1 MGKKITDED
10 LHLNIKINGNEAKN
24 ELYQLEERVRDLTNE
39 NTKLER
45 SLQRNEKQLDKNNS
59 TVERYQKTLEKEKA
73 NYEKQIVV
81 FNSASESVRRLYGE
95 YKKLDAAGRET
106 TYGKRLYAD
115 MKKQEE
121 AVRRSRES
129 GEKSKVAIE
138 NLTKSLQKLEKENQK
153 LIQKRTEDS
162 ASLKKNQAEIDSSR
176 GKIDKLRQNL
186 DITTLTIEELNREIS
201 RTNALFRTT
210 DPNDPKWKEYQ
221 RTLIALRTQHQ
232 RLSQQAVA
240 TKGVLCKMADGVNK
254 YWNLV
259 VTGAA
264 SMAGVVLGVK
274 NAINKYVDF
283 EDVLADARKTT
294 GLTDVEIR
302 QLNEDLKKMDTRTA
316 QDELMGLVRIGGK
329 LGIEGSENL
338 KDFVLAAD
346 QLNVALGE
354 DFGGDAEEAIR
365 QVGKIVDI
373 FKVKEE
379 FGIGEGMLKV
389 GSIIN
394 ELGAASTANE
404 GYIVEFTKRVA
415 GVAPSAGV
423 SVDAV
428 MGLAATLDQ
437 LGQTSEVSSTVYSQ
451 VMTGMWKK
459 TEEYARVAK
468 MDVEAFTTLL
478 RTDAN
483 EAFIRVMEGLRGD
496 NAEMEALVANMGDL
510 GVDGTRAVT
519 VLGTLSNNTEILR
532 AQQRLANEAFEEGI
546 SLTNE
551 FEVKNTNLAA
561 QRDKAKKL
569 LEERVKLLGEKLYP
583 LLTLCTSGMS
593 LMTRVLISLIDF
605 GTKYGSTLLWIAGV
619 IGTYTLAVKANVIAE
634 KARQVLVNRA
644 IALGTAEVANLK
656 LRTLAMTVFSG
667 SVKAAGTAVKGFLIS
682 LVTNPIMAFGAA
694 LGVVALAF
702 SNMLRN
708 MTDAGQAIKES
719 QDRIKEA
726 STSFVREVTM
736 EQMTIDRLFGKLEG
750 LTKGTKEYQKVK
762 DDILSR
768 YGQYLGGMDEEI
780 RKLENIQGAY
790 EAISRAALQSARDK
804 IIASSTE
811 KAQAAYVDAEVK
823 QLERIRDLLRDRFDE
838 REASQYFEK
847 IRESVRSGEA
857 LSDELSQLIEK
868 EFSRQRIIG
877 WDGNDSEVIQWNP
890 VEDAIN
896 NIRHSKKRLEEEV
909 DKVNEVLGGV
919 GQKGR
924 METKNQR
931 GEERENSNVGIQN
944 GNGNLS
950 GSSVSVSM
958 NFESEMVKLKEQYA
972 KQIVTKEYYET
983 KMDTLELGHLEYR
996 LKNEAKTEEERLKLR
1011 EQIAEKMIAIN
1022 DRVLQS
1028 SKAIVGDDDVS
1039 KLIDTLFDVESD
1051 ASMNQDKALFN
1062 DLARQN
1068 REKMTEGSGRIEK
1081 ANETMRQGAIQKY
1094 GIGENH
1100 DGELESLQAWKE
1112 QEFEL
1117 IQLYRER
1124 DILSHEEAE
1133 AAKAEITKQYNK
1145 KKMKEI
1151 ESGVQ
1156 AANSVFTAG
1165 TNVFTMLKEK
1175 ELDAAGD
1182 NEEKKEEIRKKYA
1195 KKEQAMAIA
1204 QAVTSGALAIMRI
1217 WAGNISG
1224 NPLVDSV
1231 IKAALTAVQVAQ
1243 NAVQI
1248 ATIRSQQFAKGR
1260 YPVVGEDDGVTYEAE
1275 YIGVP
1280 TTGIRERPTLGLFS
1294 EKSPELVVDGNTTRK
1309 LVFNYPEIYR
1319 GILDISQG
1327 RTPQFAEGRYPAVP
1341 NYNLT
1346 DNSVDDG
1353 FLQKMSQVMTANLE
1367 MMKELSRKE
1376 LSLKWYGKDGLD
1388 EMIKKAGKYE
1398 RSLKR

>member
-10 LHLNIKINGNEAKN
+10 LHLNIKINGSEAKN

-45 SLQRNEKQLDKNNS
+45 SLQRNEKQLSKNGT

-73 NYEKQIVV
+73 NYEKQVAI
-81 FNSASESVRRLYGE
+81 FNSASESVRRLYSE
-95 YKKLDAAGRET
+95 YKRLDSAGKESKF
-106 TYGKRLYAD
+106 GKRLYD
-115 MKKQEE
+115 DVKKQEE
-121 AVRRSRES
+121 AMRRSRES
-129 GEKSKVAIE
+129 GEKSKVAID
-138 NLTKSLQKLEKENQK
+138 NLTKSIGQLEKENQK

-162 ASLKKNQAEIDSSR
+162 ASLKKNQAEIESSK

-186 DITTLTIEELNREIS
+186 DITTLSIEELNREIS

-221 RTLIALRTQHQ
+221 RTLIALRTQQQ

-240 TKGVLCKMADGVNK
+240 TKGVLCRMADGVNQ

-264 SMAGVVLGVK
+264 SLAGVVLGVK
-274 NAINKYVDF
+274 NAINQYVSY

-294 GLTDVEIR
+294 GLTDAEIR

-316 QDELMGLVRIGGK
+316 QEELMGLVRIGGK

-451 VMTGMWKK
+451 VMTGMWKR
-459 TEEYARVAK
+459 TGEYARVAK
-468 MDVEAFTTLL
+468 MDVESFTSLL
-478 RTDAN
+478 REDAN

-569 LEERVKLLGEKLYP
+569 LEERIKLLGEKLYP

-593 LMTRVLISLIDF
+593 LMTRVLITLIDF
-605 GTKYGSTLLWIAGV
+605 GTKHGTTLLWIAGAV
-619 IGTYTLAVKANVIAE
+619 GAYTVAVKANAIAE

-644 IALGTAEVANLK
+644 IALGTAEIANLK
-656 LRTLAMTVFSG
+656 LRTLAMTVFTG
-667 SVKAAGTAVKGFLIS
+667 SVKAAGTAIKKFLVT
-682 LVTNPIMAFGAA
+682 LATNPIGLVTLALTGLIAAFVRMKKEIEETG
-694 LGVVALAF
+694 
-702 SNMLRN
+702 RE
-708 MTDAGQAIKES
+708 TQASLE
-719 QDRIKEA
+719 RVKEA
-726 STSFVREVTM
+726 GKAFAREAAM

-750 LTKGTKEYQKVK
+750 LTKGTKEYQKAK

-780 RKLENIQGAY
+780 RKLENVQGAY
-790 EAISRAALQSARDK
+790 EAISRAALQATRDK
-804 IIASSTE
+804 IIASATE
-811 KAQAAYVDAEVK
+811 KAQAAYVDSEMK
-823 QLERIRDLLRDRFDE
+823 NLEKIRELFQE
-838 REASQYFEK
+838 QFGAREASMYFEK
-847 IRESVRSGEA
+847 IRESLQKNEELPKA
-857 LSDELSQLIEK
+857 LEELIAETFKESKTFIGDKFSQTTIE
-868 EFSRQRIIG
+868 
-877 WDGNDSEVIQWNP
+877 WNP
-890 VEDAIN
+890 VEDAIGA
-896 NIRHSKKRLEEEV
+896 IRKSKATLQKEVDSVNELLGGMGKRTKSGGMNKLSYKNGDNGDSASLSPTTLAIPNFEEE
-909 DKVNEVLGGV
+909 
-919 GQKGR
+919 
-924 METKNQR
+924 
-931 GEERENSNVGIQN
+931 I
-944 GNGNLS
+944 
-950 GSSVSVSM
+950 
-958 NFESEMVKLKEQYA
+958 VKLKEQYA
-972 KQIVTKEYYET
+972 KQLVTKEYYET
-983 KMDTLELGHLEYR
+983 KMDSLELGHLEYR
-996 LKNEAKTEEERLKLR
+996 LKNEATTEEEKLKLR
-1011 EQIAEKMIAIN
+1011 EQIAEKIIAIN
-1022 DRVLQS
+1022 NRVAKS
-1028 SKAIVGDDDVS
+1028 TKAITEEEDIN
-1039 KLIDTLFDVESD
+1039 KLVEVLFESESNSR
-1051 ASMNQDKALFN
+1051 ASQEEASFN
-1062 DLARQN
+1062 DMTSRS
-1068 REKMTEGSGRIEK
+1068 RETTEEGSGRLAK
-1081 ANETMRQGAIQKY
+1081 ANKTIRDGALQRY
-1094 GIGENH
+1094 GIGMEQN
-1100 DGELESLQAWKE
+1100 GELENLEAWKE

-1117 IQLYRER
+1117 IQSFRDR

-1133 AAKAEITKQYNK
+1133 AAKAEITRQYNQK
-1145 KKMKEI
+1145 RLKEI
-1151 ESGVQ
+1151 EAGVQ
-1156 AANSVFTAG
+1156 AANNVFTAG
-1165 TNVFTMLKEK
+1165 TNVFTMLKER

-1217 WAGNISG
+1217 WEGKISG
-1224 NPLVDSV
+1224 NPLIDSV

-1243 NAVQI
+1243 NAVQV
-1248 ATIRSQQFAKGR
+1248 ATIRSQQFARGR
-1260 YPVVGEDDGVTYEAE
+1260 YPVTGADDGITYEAE
-1275 YIGVP
+1275 YIGIP

-1319 GILDISQG
+1319 GILDISKG
-1327 RTPQFAEGRYPAVP
+1327 RTPQFAEGRYPSP
-1341 NYNLT
+1341 LSPTPMTTGN
-1346 DNSVDDG
+1346 DNAI
-1353 FLQKMSQVMTANLE
+1353 LEKMNQMMQANIE
-1367 MMKELSRKE
+1367 MMKELSKKE
-1376 LSLKWYGKDGLD
+1376 LSLKWYGKGGMN
-1388 EMIKKAGKYE
+1388 EMIKKAEKYE
-1398 RSLKR
+1398 RSLGR